1 MATVVEH
8 PNASL
13 FRRGYEAFTSGDLDT
28 LRETFSS
35 DIVWHVGGRNRYTGD
50 KRGIDNVLA
59 FFVELTQITDGTFRL
74 DVHDVLAKD
83 EHAVALVNVHWDSIP
98 QTKGGGIELV
108 ERITVRPKEVLLELE
123 SRLGPNP
130 HFATG
135 RP

>member
-50 KRGIDNVLA
+50 KRGIDDVLA

-83 EHAVALVNVHWDSIP
+83 EHAVALVNVHWEHQGRAYDELGAHAVHI
-98 QTKGGGIELV
+98 KDGKLV
-108 ERITVRPKEVLLELE
+108 ESWFFDSSPYEFDAAF
-123 SRLGPNP
+123 P
-130 HFATG
+130 A
-135 RP
+135 